1 MSSSIRGARVRIGDA
16 ERDAAASALG
26 DHFAAGRLTRE
37 EFDERLEQA
46 WAAKTADELDPLF
59 VDLPR
64 DRAAVQARRSEPVGF
79 GDPRR
84 RQVSPRRGRS
94 GRPPVFLLLVVVAI
108 VLTIITSV
116 PLILIALGF
125 LWFTGVL
132 GHCGSARRQQWAHQ
146 R

>member
-1 MSSSIRGARVRIGDA
+1 MSTPTRDARVRIGDA
-16 ERDAAASALG
+16 ERDAAATSLG

-64 DRAAVQARRSEPVGF
+64 DRAAVQTRRSEPVGF
-79 GDPRR
+79 GDPHC
-84 RQVSPRRGRS
+84 RQISSRRGPS
-94 GRPPVFLLLVVVAI
+94 GRPPVLLLLVAVAI
-108 VLTIITSV
+108 ALTIMTSV
-116 PLILIALGF
+116 PFILVALGF
-125 LWFTGVL
+125 LWFTGIL
-132 GHCGSARRQQWAHQ
+132 GHCGSARRRHWAHP